1 MTAEP
6 CCRVTNLPGPS
17 DARVEDLAAAFRL
30 LGDPTRLKLLGILAR
45 RDCEEVCAC
54 VILKGGCSV
63 TEAELIAFVRDGLSR
78 FKAPRYVMLMDAFPM
93 TASGKIQK
101 FKLREMGVEH
111 LGLQNAANI
120 ETA

>member
-17 DARVEDLAAAFRL
+17 DARVEDLATAFRL

-54 VILKGGCSV
+54 DLSDALDLTPATISHHMKKLV
-63 TEAELIAFVRDGLSR
+63 EADIVAVERRGRWAHYRLL
-78 FKAPRYVMLMDAFPM
+78 PDAFTP
-93 TASGKIQK
+93 
-101 FKLREMGVEH
+101 LRQALE
-111 LGLQNAANI
+111 L
-120 ETA
+120 